1 MDGNFENNQEV
12 VTNYEQPSGGGTV
25 MGLLS
30 MIFGIVGLV
39 CSISICCS
47 GLGFPFGVAALVL
60 GIIGK
65 NKDSED
71 GKAKLGFIFGIICL
85 ALALVGTIISLTAN
99 IGNSLLQ
106 YMNH

>member
-1 MDGNFENNQEV
+1 MDGNFNNNEV
-12 VTNYEQPSGGGTV
+12 VTNYEEPKAAGTI
-25 MGLLS
+25 MGKLS
-30 MIFGIVGLV
+30 LIFGIVGLV

-85 ALALVGTIISLTAN
+85 ALALAGTILSLTLN
-99 IGNSLLQ
+99 VGSSVMQ
-106 YMNH
+106 YMNR

>member
-1 MDGNFENNQEV
+1 MDGNFNNNEV
-12 VTNYEQPSGGGTV
+12 VTNYEEPKAAGTI
-25 MGLLS
+25 MGKLS
-30 MIFGIVGLV
+30 FIFGIVGLV

-85 ALALVGTIISLTAN
+85 ALALAGTILSLTLN
-99 IGNSLLQ
+99 VGSSVMQ
-106 YMNH
+106 YMNR